1 MSLEHLI
8 LLALIQGITEF
19 LPISS
24 SGHLSLVHELTGWA
38 DQGVLVDV
46 AVHAGTLGAVLL
58 YFRQDVWAM
67 ALGGL
72 CLLRGKL
79 TDDGRMA
86 LYIVGATIPVV
97 IVGYFLLSTGYVDIL
112 RAAAIVAWANLFFA
126 GVLWITDRAGAVTRR
141 LEQMNWSAAMIIG
154 GAQVIAL
161 IPGASRAG
169 VTISAARML
178 GFEREDAARFSML
191 LSIPTILG
199 GAVASSIKV
208 YEQGDVSL
216 GADMGIAALLSFI
229 VALAAIHLFLKM
241 MTHMTLTPFVIYRV
255 VLGFGLLGWL
265 YF

>member
-1 MSLEHLI
+1 MSLEQLI

-19 LPISS
+19 LPVSS

-67 ALGGL
+67 IVGGL
-72 CLLRGKL
+72 TLLRGQV

-97 IVGYFLLSTGYVDIL
+97 IVGYFLLSTGFIDLL
-112 RAAAIVAWANLFFA
+112 RVAVIVAWANLFFA
-126 GVLWITDRAGAVTRR
+126 AVLWIADRAGAMTRQM
-141 LEQMNWSAAMIIG
+141 EEMNWSAAIVIG
-154 GAQVIAL
+154 SAQVLAL

-169 VTISAARML
+169 VTISAARLL
-178 GFEREDAARFSML
+178 GFKREDAARFSML

-199 GAVASSIKV
+199 GTVASGLKV
-208 YEQGDVSL
+208 YQEGDVSL
-216 GADMGIAALLSFI
+216 GLDMGLAAVLSFI

-241 MTHMTLTPFVIYRV
+241 MAHMTLTPFVIYRV
-255 VLGFGLLGWL
+255 VLGVGLLVWL
-265 YF
+265 YL

>member
-1 MSLEHLI
+1 MSLEQLI

-46 AVHAGTLGAVLL
+46 AVHTGTLGAVLL
-58 YFRQDVWAM
+58 YFRRDVWAM
-67 ALGGL
+67 AQGGL
-72 CLLRGKL
+72 ALLQGNF

-97 IVGYFLLSTGYVDIL
+97 LVGYFLLSTGYVDVL

-126 GVLWITDRAGAVTRR
+126 GVLWITDRAGAMTRR
-141 LEQMNWSAAMIIG
+141 LEQMTWSAAMIIG
-154 GAQVIAL
+154 GAQVLAL

-178 GFEREDAARFSML
+178 GFEREGAARFSML

-208 YEQGDVSL
+208 YETGDVSL
-216 GADMGIAALLSFI
+216 GADMGIAALLSFA

-241 MTHMTLTPFVIYRV
+241 MTYMTLTPFVIYRV
-255 VLGFGLLGWL
+255 VLGVGLLGWL
-265 YF
+265 YL